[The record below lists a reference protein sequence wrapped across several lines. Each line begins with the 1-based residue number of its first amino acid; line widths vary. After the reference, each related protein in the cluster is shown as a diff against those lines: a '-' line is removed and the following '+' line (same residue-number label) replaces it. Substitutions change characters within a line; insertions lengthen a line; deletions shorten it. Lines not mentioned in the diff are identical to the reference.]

1 MSEGNEFSSGKKGLL
16 EVDEVAGYLGVTPVT
31 VYRWCRDG
39 SLPCLKVGRSW
50 RIRRQA
56 LADFLRGG
64 ERPVTLT
71 GRLRAFLEVP
81 DSVIGVAQTPELLHR
96 LDAAFFRVGE
106 ASGALLVK
114 FHGGEPQVPGDELL
128 AELERNGLEAS
139 RLEEEGRLRLS
150 AERGPT
156 EERNE
161 ALEKLLEEELDPG
174 QAIWVS
180 FNWAENIKLEA
191 ALRQQNAL
199 RKFVNDKRLVV
210 KTAVMEEVFGDWP
223 LDIRRE
229 AQETHSGMVWLSN
242 AGLALSRITP
252 LPSE

>member
-1 MSEGNEFSSGKKGLL
+1 MDRDNGGFSGEGDLL
-16 EVDEVAGYLGVTPVT
+16 GVEEVAGYLGVTPVT

-50 RIRRQA
+50 RIRRRA
-56 LADFLRGG
+56 LDDFLRGG

-81 DSVIGVAQTPELLHR
+81 DSVIGVTQTRELLHR

-114 FHGGEPQVPGDELL
+114 FHGGEPEVSRKEMR

-150 AERGPT
+150 PERGPV
-156 EERNE
+156 EERSGE
-161 ALEKLLEEELDPG
+161 IQKLLEEEAHSG
-174 QAIWVS
+174 RAIWVS
-180 FNWAENIKLEA
+180 FNWAEDVDLDT
-191 ALRQQNAL
+191 ALRQQTAL
-199 RKFVNDKRLVV
+199 REFVNGRRLVV

-229 AQETHSGMVWLSN
+229 AQEAHSGMVWLSN
-242 AGLALSRITP
+242 VGLALSRITP